1 MEQAPQRETM
11 TQSEIDALLR
21 DVTTGN
27 LTATPSLGS
36 LEMAR
41 RITSNY
47 KQLMGAIRRCEI
59 EPLANVGP
67 EERAERY
74 AQVHHYA
81 HRNWLLKKGF
91 TDKAHFR
98 AFMNGKAEKKGMIL
112 DWEGGNGSTAQ

>member
-11 TQSEIDALLR
+11 TQSEIDALMH

-27 LTATPSLGS
+27 LTITPSLDN
-36 LEMAR
+36 LELMKRAK
-41 RITSNY
+41 SNY
-47 KQLMGAIRRCEI
+47 KQLMGAMRRCET

-74 AQVHHYA
+74 AQVHYYA

-91 TDKAHFR
+91 TDKARFR
-98 AFMNGKAEKKGMIL
+98 AFMDRKAERKGMAL
-112 DWEGGNGSTAQ
+112 NWGGR